1 MLMFGVNF
9 NIYYLLLARDFKLVF
24 KNEELRFY
32 IITVLVSVT
41 VIAIN
46 IRSMFSSWFD
56 AFHHSFFQVS
66 SIITTTGFSTTDFR
80 FGLSFRDIFSLCSCS
95 WARARALPAAA

>member
-1 MLMFGVNF
+1 MPCIGAYDSYYLQGVVGVFMLLFGVNF

-56 AFHHSFFQVS
+56 CFS
-66 SIITTTGFSTTDFR
+66 SQLLPGFVDYHDNR
-80 FGLSFRDIFSLCSCS
+80 ICYH
-95 WARARALPAAA
+95 